1 MTHERFE
8 GDRTL
13 MRIHIGE
20 SDKYHGKPLYQQIV
34 KLLREQKFYGVTV
47 LRGIGGFGASSVYHT
62 DHILRL
68 SQDLPVV
75 IEIVEYS
82 ERIER
87 VIPKLDEMIEGGL
100 ITLEKVHVILH
111 RSSTAKRVKNG
122 SKK

>member
-20 SDKYHGKPLYQQIV
+20 SDKFEGKPLYQAIIN
-34 KLLREQKFYGVTV
+34 LLRQEKFYGVTV

-62 DHILRL
+62 DKILRL
-68 SQDLPVV
+68 SQDLPIV
-75 IEIVEYS
+75 IEVVEYS
-82 ERIER
+82 DRIDR
-87 VIPKLDEMIEGGL
+87 IIPRLDQMIEGGL

-111 RSSTAKRVKNG
+111 RS
-122 SKK
+122 KK